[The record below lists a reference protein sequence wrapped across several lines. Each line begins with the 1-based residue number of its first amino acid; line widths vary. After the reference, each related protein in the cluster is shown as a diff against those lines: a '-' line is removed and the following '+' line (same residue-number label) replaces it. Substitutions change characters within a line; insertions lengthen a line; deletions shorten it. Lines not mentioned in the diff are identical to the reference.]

1 MSRNV
6 IIHLPHVGEDFARWA
21 VADEDGKLVSAPLSG
36 PLSEAAVDVD
46 GRKAI
51 LVLRGDT
58 ILLTDAVVPGGS
70 AARAQQ
76 AVPYALE
83 EQLADDV
90 DALHFAL
97 GAKGAEDRYPVAVI
111 GRETMQTLADQC
123 SEAGLRPSEVVPET
137 LAIPCLP
144 AEDDDVVAWTA
155 LHDNAQT
162 VVRLNGHEGFATDD
176 ELVGIMLDG
185 ARSNL
190 PEGKRPSLVVFS
202 TDPDAPFPALV
213 DIPVETRP
221 LDNSLALYASGLAK
235 SAHIN
240 LLQGEFSPKKN
251 FDKTWRPWRWTAGLA
266 AAVLV
271 ALFALVYQEVRQLE
285 SKEAALDARIES
297 TFKSVFPNK
306 RMQRPTRQMQAALN
320 DLGGGGGGGFSSS
333 IFHIAESLATQPQ
346 TELRSITYRNGRIDL
361 DVNTDALPT
370 LDALKSEMLNR
381 GGLNLSVQSA
391 NREDRGV
398 RARLR
403 IE

>member
-6 IIHLPHVGEDFARWA
+6 IIHLPNVGEDFARWA

-51 LVLRGDT
+51 VVLRGDT

-97 GAKGAEDRYPVAVI
+97 GSKGAGDRYPVAVI
-111 GRETMQTLADQC
+111 GRGTMQTLLEQC

-137 LAIPCLP
+137 LALP
-144 AEDDDVVAWTA
+144 NLPTDEDDVVAWTA
-155 LHDNAQT
+155 LHHQAQT
-162 VVRLNGHEGFATDD
+162 VIRLNGHNGFSTDD

-185 ARSNL
+185 AKANL

-202 TDPDAPFPALV
+202 TDPDAAFPTL
-213 DIPVETRP
+213 DGIPVETRP

-235 SAHIN
+235 STHIN
-240 LLQGEFSPKKN
+240 LLQGDFSPKKN
-251 FDKTWRPWRWTAGLA
+251 FDKTWKPWRWTLALA
-266 AAVLV
+266 AVVLV
-271 ALFALVYQEVRQLE
+271 ALFALVFQDVRQLE
-285 SKEAALDARIES
+285 AEEAALDARIAS
-297 TFKSVFPNK
+297 TFKSVFPDK

-320 DLGGGGGGGFSSS
+320 DLGGGASGGFSSQMN
-333 IFHIAESLATQPQ
+333 HIAASLATQPQ
-346 TELRSITYRNGRIDL
+346 TVVRSITYRNGRIDL

-370 LDALKSEMLNR
+370 LDALKSEMKDR
-381 GGLNLSVQSA
+381 GGLILSVQSA
-391 NREDRGV
+391 NREDQGV